1 MFEHI
6 ITIDIRSELVF
17 LPAAVVL
24 TIRVEASPVAVDDVA
39 AGDVVSLTVVVAKQP
54 S

>member
-1 MFEHI
+1 M
-6 ITIDIRSELVF
+6 F
-17 LPAAVVL
+17 LPAAVVP
-24 TIRVEASPVAVDDVA
+24 TIGVVASPIALNDVA